1 MRIDDV
7 KATILSGL
15 TLSLFIMS
23 FLVIA
28 GCTAP
33 QQETGAPTIAQPVP
47 AAVITTIPSTIIST
61 TMPPPVS
68 SFPPDIRPVRQ
79 AYQFKDNYGKQIVA
93 INVKNYAVQSQYTYF
108 YDDAYTPDEIVAIA
122 RQGYKFLIVGVTW
135 DLVGIVGPG
144 SRTSFVTPNT
154 TSYTLMN
161 QGNAYEPLYPF
172 ILANP
177 MHYYIKNQ
185 GTLVM
190 SESIDKDNPG
200 SGVLVFEVPS
210 DAAAK
215 DSYIEFCPQNE
226 PYFVYGPHTP
236 DNWDCTSNTIR
247 WRLL

>member
-7 KATILSGL
+7 KVTILSGL
-15 TLSLFIMS
+15 TLSLCIMS

-33 QQETGAPTIAQPVP
+33 QQQTGTPAITQSVP
-47 AAVITTIPSTIIST
+47 AAVIETFPPTTISTS
-61 TMPPPVS
+61 MPTPVPI
-68 SFPPDIRPVRQ
+68 FPPDIRPVRL
-79 AYQFKDNYGKQIVA
+79 AYQFKDNYGKQIVS
-93 INVKNYAVQSQYTYF
+93 INVKNYAVQNQYTYF
-108 YDDAYTPDEIVAIA
+108 YDDAYTPNEIVALA

-144 SRTSFVTPNT
+144 SRTSFITPNT
-154 TSYTLMN
+154 TSYKLIS
-161 QGNAYEPLYPF
+161 QGDMYEPLYPF
-172 ILANP
+172 TLANP

-200 SGVLVFEVPS
+200 SGVLVFEVPG
-210 DAAAK
+210 DVAAK

-226 PYFVYGPHTP
+226 PYFIYQPHTP

-247 WRLL
+247 WRLV